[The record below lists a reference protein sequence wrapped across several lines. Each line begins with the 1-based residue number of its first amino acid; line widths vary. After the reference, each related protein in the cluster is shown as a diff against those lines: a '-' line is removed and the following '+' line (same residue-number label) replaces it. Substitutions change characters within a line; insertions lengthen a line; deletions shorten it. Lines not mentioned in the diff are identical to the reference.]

1 MADDSGTTRNFPKR
15 FARTLLFVAFAVLAY
30 PSAAFAQST
39 NGLITSYITPF
50 PDNETY
56 KLLVLG
62 GPLADGVF
70 VGLQPLL
77 AEEAG
82 IDAAKE
88 TNAATGLARQET
100 TDWVKIAE
108 TKVATEQID
117 IAVIVFGTEDRVS
130 IRLPTGKLDLGSDD
144 WQQEYGRR
152 VDRLI
157 KALRKKGAAI
167 YWLGLP
173 IMRPTNANADAQMFN
188 GIYRDKTSQN
198 GVRFVDSWDG
208 FVDQN
213 GAFTGYGPD
222 LTGKVRQLRA
232 DDGINF
238 TGRGYEKLA
247 HYLAQAIRRDLA
259 LARSERLIPLDGAE
273 DEQGQIAKLNGG
285 AGAAAAG
292 KDGKAANGKPG
303 EKGLA
308 DTPAETATIELRLN
322 EPGSVGGKIKIE
334 IVRPAIPGAVLAHLQ
349 RSPQAKAAEIGG
361 TLSADL
367 NNGISAM
374 SSIALVK
381 SDGPGAAIARDRVP
395 LTEQPYYKVLVKGET
410 LPPKL
415 DRADDFAWPKQP
427 DQPSG

>member
-1 MADDSGTTRNFPKR
+1 MGRAEIRKVRLGAWLAAFLL
-15 FARTLLFVAFAVLAY
+15 ARAVLLTGVA
-30 PSAAFAQST
+30 PAFAQSA
-39 NGLITSYITPF
+39 NSLISSYITPF
-50 PDNETY
+50 PDNESY
-56 KLLVLG
+56 KVLVLG

-70 VGLQPLL
+70 AGLQPLL
-77 AEEAG
+77 AEETA
-82 IDAAKE
+82 IDVSKQ
-88 TNAATGLARQET
+88 TDPATGLARQET
-100 TDWVKIAE
+100 TDWVKLAE
-108 TKVATEQID
+108 TKIATEQVD
-117 IAVIVFGTEDRVS
+117 IAVVVFGVEDRVS

-157 KALRKKGAAI
+157 KSLRKKGAAV

-173 IMRPTNANADAQMFN
+173 VMRPTNANADAQMFN
-188 GIYRDKTSQN
+188 GIYRDKTAQN
-198 GVRFVDSWDG
+198 GVRFVETFDG

-222 LTGKVRQLRA
+222 LTGKVRQLRT
-232 DDGINF
+232 DDGIYF

-247 HYLAQAIRRDLA
+247 HYVAQAIRRDLA
-259 LARSERLIPLDGAE
+259 LARSERLVPLDGAE

-292 KDGKAANGKPG
+292 KDGQAVSAKAA
-303 EKGLA
+303 EKGLP
-308 DTPAETATIELRLN
+308 DTPSETATIELRFN
-322 EPGSVGGKIKIE
+322 EAGGAGGKVKIE
-334 IVRPAIPGAVLAHLQ
+334 IIRPAIPGAVLAHLQ
-349 RSPQAKAAEIGG
+349 RSPQSKATEIGG

-381 SDGPGAAIARDRVP
+381 SGGLSGAGTPDRVP

-410 LPPKL
+410 LTPKL
-415 DRADDFAWPKQP
+415 DRADDFSWPKQQ